1 MARKATYKELEQK
14 VKELEKKCIERKTAE
29 EELQENNDK
38 LEKNL
43 DEFIQLIAFISEL
56 NDPFSAG
63 HQGKAT
69 QLACAIAK
77 EMDLSE
83 KQFKGIYI
91 ASRIQNI
98 GTIKLPAEML
108 IKPDRLAEAELNII
122 QTHPQAGYELLK
134 PIEFPWPIAQI
145 VLQHHEK
152 CDGSGYPAGL
162 RNKEILLEARIIS
175 VADVVEAMC
184 SSRSYRPSL
193 NIEKA
198 MEEIS
203 QNKGTLYDTQ
213 IVEACLKI
221 LADGEF
227 SFE

>member
-1 MARKATYKELEQK
+1 MARKATYKELEQR
-14 VKELEKKCIERKTAE
+14 VKGLEKKCIERKTAE
-29 EELQENNDK
+29 EELKENNDK

-83 KQFKGIYI
+83 KQLKGIYI

-98 GTIKLPAEML
+98 GKIKLPTEML
-108 IKPDRLAEAELNII
+108 IKPDRLTEAELNII

-134 PIEFPWPIAQI
+134 PIEFQWPIAQI

-152 CDGSGYPAGL
+152 LDGSGYPAGL
-162 RNKEILLEARIIS
+162 QDKEILLEAKIIG

-184 SSRSYRPSL
+184 SSRSYRPAL
-193 NIEKA
+193 NQEKA
-198 MEEIS
+198 IEEIS
-203 QNKGTLYDTQ
+203 RNKGTLYDAR
-213 IVEACLKI
+213 IVEACLKV
-221 LADGEF
+221 LTDKGF
-227 SFE
+227 KF